1 MYICHVNEHQML
13 SKTCEYAIRAL
24 IYIAQQTKEGNRIGI
39 KEVAKGIDSPE
50 YFIAKILQEMTKR
63 NLLQSTKGPN
73 GGFHLNDTNLDN
85 SLALIVREFDGDKIF
100 NGCAL
105 GLKQCSE
112 KNPCTLHDQFKG
124 IRNNLKQL
132 LESTT
137 IRMLVDKLETKNVF
151 LKLNIE

>member
-1 MYICHVNEHQML
+1 ML

-24 IYIAQQTKEGNRIGI
+24 TFIAQQTKDGNKISI
-39 KEVAKGIDSPE
+39 KDVAKGIDSPE
-50 YFIAKILQEMTKR
+50 YFIAKILQEMTRKD
-63 NLLQSTKGPN
+63 LLQSTKGPT
-73 GGFHLNDTNLDN
+73 GGFHLNETNLNN
-85 SLALIVREFDGDKIF
+85 SLANIVKEFDGDKIF

-112 KNPCTLHDQFKG
+112 TSPCPLHDQFKG

-137 IRMLVDKLETKNVF
+137 IRDLVE
-151 LKLNIE
+151 

>member
-1 MYICHVNEHQML
+1 ML

-24 IYIAQQTKEGNRIGI
+24 IYIAQKTKEGNRVGI
-39 KEVAKGIDSPE
+39 KDVAKGIDSPE
-50 YFIAKILQEMTKR
+50 YFIGKILQEMTRK
-63 NLLQSTKGPN
+63 NLLQSTKGPT
-73 GGFHLNDTNLDN
+73 GGFHLSEANLDH
-85 SLALIVREFDGDKIF
+85 SLALIVKQFDGDKIF

-112 KNPCTLHDQFKG
+112 KNPCPLHDQFKE

-137 IRMLVDKLETKNVF
+137 IRMLVDKLASKNVF
-151 LKLNIE
+151 LKLNIV